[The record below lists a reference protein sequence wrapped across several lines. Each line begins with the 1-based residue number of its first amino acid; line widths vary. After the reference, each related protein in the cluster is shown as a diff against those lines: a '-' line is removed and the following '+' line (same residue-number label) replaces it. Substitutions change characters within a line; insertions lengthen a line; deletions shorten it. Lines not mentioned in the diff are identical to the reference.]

1 MCKVVRG
8 WEYKKCKMKVKGN
21 RAIQYFVLLS
31 PISFITQK
39 EKEEL
44 RGCFLR
50 GLPER
55 KGDPRAKRKGKG
67 PKVI

>member
-1 MCKVVRG
+1 MQD
-8 WEYKKCKMKVKGN
+8 ESEGN